1 MLRTRL
7 SRKYS
12 TTNRMTLVS
21 ALLVVWLMA
30 RLAECGEPVFDPSTL
45 MRLVLVPAD
54 AVVGSVIYRVRAS
67 DPDFDY
73 PLQFELI
80 GQMGR
85 LDIGVETLPCT
96 KYNSVCQ
103 ANIILLRRLEPGRYV
118 DFRLSVR
125 NTRGR
130 STRIGCSITG
140 TNATTPRDT
149 IFAHLPGII
158 LVPEDAKRGTDLEIV
173 IARKN
178 PLSPKPLELELWGS
192 PLFAIRQRRVST
204 ENTEGNIFLVGP
216 LDFEAQS
223 MYHLTLLAVDPY
235 VEIGKDTRNIAG
247 IEVVVVVQDVQ
258 DMPPVFTHAP
268 PVTHLPKQVTPGD
281 VVVKVRAEDG
291 DKGAPRQIRYG
302 LVSEGNPFTPFFNIN
317 ETTGK

>member
-1 MLRTRL
+1 
-7 SRKYS
+7 
-12 TTNRMTLVS
+12 MT
-21 ALLVVWLMA
+21 W
-30 RLAECGEPVFDPSTL
+30 RLALVLTCLAWGALGGEPVFDPTTL

-54 AVVGSVIYRVRAS
+54 AAVGSVIYRVRAS

-73 PLQFELI
+73 PLHFELI

-85 LDIGVETLPCT
+85 LDVGVETLPCT
-96 KYNSVCQ
+96 RYNSVCQ
-103 ANIILLRRLEPGRYV
+103 ANVILLRRLEPGRYV

-130 STRIGCSITG
+130 SSRIACSITG

-149 IFAHLPGII
+149 IFPHQPPIV
-158 LVPEDAKRGTDLEIV
+158 LVPEDAKRGTDLEFV

-178 PLSPKPLELELWGS
+178 PLVAEVLFGTGIMGKFYKGS

-204 ENTEGNIFLVGP
+204 ENTEGQIFLVGP

-223 MYHLTLLAVDPY
+223 MYHLTLLAV
-235 VEIGKDTRNIAG
+235 VTHTRRSGSDTRNIASL
-247 IEVVVVVQDVQ
+247 EVVVVVQDVQ
-258 DMPPVFTHAP
+258 DMPPVFTSA
-268 PVTHLPKQVTPGD
+268 LPSRTCRAKVTPGD

-302 LVSEGNPFTPFFNIN
+302 LQIGGQSLYTVLQHQRNYW
-317 ETTGK
+317 